1 MNGTTLGLISHPLG
15 ALLFAI
21 GAFRLYL
28 RDDLVGA
35 AIFLATALVALLGV
49 YPYYQEWRRGKA

>member
-15 ALLFAI
+15 GILFAI

-28 RDDLVGA
+28 REDTVGA
-35 AIFLATALVALLGV
+35 AIFSATAILAILGV
-49 YPYYQEWRRGKA
+49 YPYYQEWKKNRA